1 MDLQAIKL
9 DLIQWL
15 ATLQDRSVLEQL
27 QAFKQQQKNG
37 LSESHKALLDERIE
51 SYQSNPGNVRDWED
65 VMDEI
70 EKNL

>member
-1 MDLQAIKL
+1 MDLQSIKL

-27 QAFKQQQKNG
+27 QAFKEQQKNG